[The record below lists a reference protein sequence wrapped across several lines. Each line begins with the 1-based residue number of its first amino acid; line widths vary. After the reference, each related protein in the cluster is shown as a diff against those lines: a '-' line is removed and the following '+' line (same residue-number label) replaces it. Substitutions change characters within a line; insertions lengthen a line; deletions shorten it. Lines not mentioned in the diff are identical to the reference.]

1 MFYVS
6 LGRLEGTQWGVHIRQ
21 YDTLAP
27 RTGFTMS

>member
-6 LGRLEGTQWGVHIRQ
+6 LGRLEGTQWGVHIPQ

-27 RTGFTMS
+27 RTGLS